1 MGLQFPLISSVFKAT
16 KLNPEH
22 LARCLLLFHKLI
34 FQSNCVGVFR
44 HTSDY
49 KDIGVLVKVSLSNAA
64 AGLKLR

>member
-1 MGLQFPLISSVFKAT
+1 
-16 KLNPEH
+16 
-22 LARCLLLFHKLI
+22 
-34 FQSNCVGVFR
+34 VGVFR